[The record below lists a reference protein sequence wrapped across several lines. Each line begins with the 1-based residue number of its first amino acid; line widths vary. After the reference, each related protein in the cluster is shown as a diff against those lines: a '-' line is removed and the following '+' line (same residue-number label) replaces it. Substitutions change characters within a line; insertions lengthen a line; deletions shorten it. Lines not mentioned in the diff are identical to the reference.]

1 MNNILLAL
9 LLFALPGCAYVEVRD
24 GERVTRGLQLGGIAP
39 VAESAR
45 PVSVNR
51 WVAGFWASAG
61 QLSVGVVREA
71 AWVVPPGQ
79 SCVFQGAVGG
89 SPVETVR

>member
-39 VAESAR
+39 VAESVR

-89 SPVETVR
+89 SPVETVK

>member
-1 MNNILLAL
+1 MNNIAVILVGL
-9 LLFALPGCAYVEVRD
+9 ALPGCAYVEVRD
-24 GERVTRGLQLGGIAP
+24 GDRVTRGLQLGGIAP
-39 VAESAR
+39 AAESAR

-51 WVAGFWASAG
+51 WVAGFW
-61 QLSVGVVREA
+61 
-71 AWVVPPGQ
+71 PPGQ